1 MECILVRK
9 AEVIRGSMVKQFMGS
24 KSFVLGGLVAALSL
38 VSGCG
43 GSKIGGPFAAEFAYV
58 ATGNGIAEF
67 AVASNGQLLP
77 LTPPEVVAA
86 PAAYNTVWVTAS
98 KDAKYAYGANKTDG
112 HISQFTISGSGALVA
127 MTPPTVTTGTGPVSV
142 EITPNSKFVYC
153 LNQTDGTIQQYSV
166 GSTGALT
173 VLAPAT
179 VPVATGGATI
189 TISPNGNFLYACS
202 PTSDKISAYSIDG
215 TGHLAALST
224 PTYTVVS
231 ANGATI
237 SPDGT
242 HLYCPCSTGTAQFS
256 IGLDGSLTPLAPA
269 IVAASGG
276 GNTNVA
282 FSVSAN
288 GKRGYLA
295 TLNGVAAGV
304 SPVSQFSVGL
314 DGTLTALT
322 PGFVAAGN
330 GSTSVVTEPAGN
342 YVFVVNSLDHTIS
355 EYLATSGGGLVPEN
369 PPTVSPTG
377 AKHITIISR

>member
-1 MECILVRK
+1 
-9 AEVIRGSMVKQFMGS
+9 MVKQFKGS

-43 GSKIGGPFAAEFAYV
+43 GAKIGGPFAAEFVYA
-58 ATGNGIAEF
+58 ATGTGIAEF
-67 AVASNGQLLP
+67 AVSSNGQLLP

-112 HISQFTISGSGALVA
+112 NISQFTISGSGSLVA
-127 MTPPTVTTGTGPVSV
+127 MTPPTVTAGAAPVSV

-153 LNQTDGTIQQYSV
+153 LNQTDNTIQQYSV
-166 GSTGALT
+166 GLTGALT

-179 VPVATGGATI
+179 VSVASGGASLV
-189 TISPNGNFLYACS
+189 ISPNGNFLYACS
-202 PTSDKISAYSIDG
+202 PTSNTITAYSIG
-215 TGHLAALST
+215 VTGQLTPLST

-256 IGLDGSLTPLAPA
+256 IGVDGSLTPLSPA
-269 IVAASGG
+269 IVAAAGG

-288 GKRGYLA
+288 GKHGYLA
-295 TLNGVAAGV
+295 TLNGASGGV
-304 SPVSQFSVGL
+304 SPVSQYIVGL
-314 DGTLTALT
+314 DGTLTPLGT
-322 PGFVAAGN
+322 PFVSAGN
-330 GSTSVVTEPAGN
+330 ASTSIVMEPAGN
-342 YVFVVNSLDHTIS
+342 YVYVVNSLDHTIS
-355 EYLATSGGGLVPEN
+355 EFLASTNGLLAPLS
-369 PPTVSPTG
+369 PATVSPTG